1 MGIGAPRLPVR
12 EKNLIKFT
20 KKAVSFTR
28 NKVRWTIVIAVM
40 LVMLFIVF
48 FKSSMFAS
56 RITVSCLGQGAQPS
70 GKLNGGSPL
79 IQAFEPQQI
88 HVDYIEI
95 RMATNRE
102 SGNVLAPQG
111 SLHFKL
117 MKADGKIVY
126 EEKVPLQNIKDNEY
140 LRFRIRKDLVMQD
153 TYIMFL
159 ETVDTIGEE
168 VPSVWVSSNVP
179 DELNDVNYP
188 GIPAGAHLQCNTQIR
203 YSRMNYVAMIVS
215 ILLILICGL
224 VALLHFDLYEKERE
238 HLLITVMHLMP
249 VLMFTIVELLN
260 GNSVLKKSPPAY
272 IVNYIYYLVIYVLLL
287 IIFNRFRL
295 TTILV
300 NCLLFAVAIF
310 NYFKLLWR
318 GEPVQL
324 WDVVT
329 LKTAMNV
336 SDNYHI
342 ELSPILI
349 IATLL
354 FIFSILL
361 VSKCKYKIQLKRN
374 RAYIGGVCAILVI
387 FLALTLIDTRRYQ
400 KSNFSLMEKMGV
412 VNNASNPAQ
421 NFSKN
426 GMIVALTMNA
436 QHLAV
441 EKPDNYSVSRVQRIG
456 EKIENKEAHYI
467 LPNDVIA
474 DYNEKQ
480 TIREACGDRVLQEG
494 EKPTIIA
501 IMNESYSDMSTV
513 GSFDT
518 NLPMHPYMDSL
529 YTRDNVIHGDLCV
542 SVYGGGTANSEFEF
556 LTGNPM
562 AFFPTGSIPYQQ
574 YIGNSTGS
582 LPRFLKSQGY
592 QTIAVHPYLASGWN
606 RPEVYTSMAFDR
618 FVSIDDFGD
627 DSEYLRS
634 YISDRTSYKK
644 LIQLYEERDPK
655 HPLFLFNV
663 TMQNHGSYTSND
675 PNFDQD
681 VRLIDYPDKFPET
694 EQYLSLARQSDLAL
708 RDLIA
713 YFSEVDDPVIICF
726 FGDHLPSMING
737 FYETLLG
744 KEIVDLNGEEMQNL
758 YKTDFFIWANYDI
771 PECEIKSISLNYLST
786 LLLQNTGMDLP
797 AYNLLIADAYDQ
809 YPILT
814 SMGVYDNQ
822 GNRYDTVTDVPD
834 ATGILNEYNVLT
846 YNNLFESKK
855 RRSELYDVVYFVP
868 QKKETEIEG

>member
-1 MGIGAPRLPVR
+1 M
-12 EKNLIKFT
+12 IKFT
-20 KKAVSFTR
+20 RKAVSFTR
-28 NKVRWTIVIAVM
+28 NRVRWTTVITVM

-79 IQAFEPQQI
+79 VQSFEPQQT

-102 SGNVLAPQG
+102 TGNVLAPQG
-111 SLHFKL
+111 KLHFKL
-117 MKADGKIVY
+117 TKTDGKIVY
-126 EEKVPLQNIKDNEY
+126 EETVPLQNIKDNEY
-140 LRFRIRKDLVMQD
+140 LRFRINKDLTIQK
-153 TYIMFL
+153 TYIIML
-159 ETVDTIGEE
+159 ETEGTIGEE

-179 DELNDVNYP
+179 DELSDVSYP

-203 YSRMNYVAMIVS
+203 YSRMDYPAMIIS
-215 ILLILICGL
+215 IFLIFVCGL
-224 VALLHFDLYEKERE
+224 IALLHFDLYEKDRE
-238 HLLITVMHLMP
+238 HLTIVVMYIMP
-249 VLMFTIVELLN
+249 ILMFTIVELLN

-272 IVNYIYYLVIYVLLL
+272 IVNYIYYLVLYVLLL
-287 IIFNRFRL
+287 VLFNRFRL
-295 TTILV
+295 TTIIINSILLV
-300 NCLLFAVAIF
+300 ISIF

-336 SDNYHI
+336 SDSYHI

-349 IATLL
+349 IAVLL

-374 RAYIGGVCAILVI
+374 RAYIGGVCAVLMI

-400 KSNFSLMEKMGV
+400 NANFSLMEKMGV

-436 QHLAV
+436 QHLSV
-441 EKPDNYSVSRVQRIG
+441 EVPDNYSVSQVQRVE
-456 EKIENKEAHYI
+456 EKIENQVAHSI
-467 LPNDVIA
+467 LPNDVLK
-474 DYNEKQ
+474 DFEETQ
-480 TIREACGDRVLQEG
+480 PIRVACGDRILQDG
-494 EKPTIIA
+494 EKPTIIC

-529 YTRDNVIHGDLCV
+529 YERANVIHGDLCV

-574 YIGNSTGS
+574 YIGSSTGS

-592 QTIAVHPYLASGWN
+592 QTIAVHPFLASGWN

-634 YISDRTSYKK
+634 YISDSTSYRK
-644 LIQLYEERDPK
+644 LIELYEQRDQK

-663 TMQNHGSYTSND
+663 TMQNHGSYTSTD
-675 PNFDQD
+675 PNFNQD

-708 RDLIA
+708 EDLIN
-713 YFSEVDDPVIICF
+713 YFSNVDDPVIICF

-744 KEIVDLNGEEMQNL
+744 KEIVDLTGEEMQNL

-771 PECEIKSISLNYLST
+771 PECEIENISLNYLST

-797 AYNLLIADAYDQ
+797 AYNLLIANAYDQ
-809 YPILT
+809 YPVLT
-814 SMGVYDNQ
+814 SMGVYDSQ
-822 GNRYDTVTDVPD
+822 GRRYDTVADVPD
-834 ATGILNEYNVLT
+834 TTGILNEYNILT

-855 RRSELYDVVYFVP
+855 RRSELFDVVYFVP
-868 QKKETEIEG
+868 QKKETEIEE